1 MAQGAVEVEGLSVW
15 VGATPLVRDVSWQ
28 QAAGERVAL
37 LGRSGSGKSTIA
49 RAVADVSPPTLRVQG
64 RVSVGGSQP
73 DRPRASLVA
82 QDSQVALNP
91 LTPVR
96 RQLARPLRS
105 AGLRGD
111 ALDARLTT
119 LLADVD
125 LDAAAVLDRLPA
137 ELSGGQ
143 RQRVCIALAIAVD
156 GPLLVADEPTSALDV
171 VTRRQVVDALRATR
185 STLLLITHD
194 LEVAQALCTRALLVD
209 GGRLV
214 ADVDLR
220 TLLDG
225 PDRYLTH
232 DLGLVA

>member
-1 MAQGAVEVEGLSVW
+1 MEGLSVG
-15 VGATPLVRDVSWQ
+15 VGATLLVRDVSWR
-28 QAAGERVAL
+28 QAPGERVAL

-49 RAVADVSPPTLRVQG
+49 RAVADVSSPTLRVQG
-64 RVSVGGSQP
+64 RVSVGGSRP
-73 DRPRASLVA
+73 GRPRASLVA

-105 AGLRGD
+105 AGLRGA
-111 ALDARLTT
+111 ALDARLSS
-119 LLADVD
+119 LLADVG
-125 LDAAAVLDRLPA
+125 LDATAVLDRLPA

-209 GGRLV
+209 DGRLV
-214 ADVDLR
+214 ADVDLA

-225 PDRYLTH
+225 PDRHLAH

>member
-15 VGATPLVRDVSWQ
+15 AGATLLVRDVSWR

-49 RAVADVSPPTLRVQG
+49 RAVADVTSPTLRVQG

-73 DRPRASLVA
+73 RRPRASLVA

-105 AGLRGD
+105 AGLRGT

-119 LLADVD
+119 LLADVG
-125 LDAAAVLDRLPA
+125 LDATAVLDRLPA

-194 LEVAQALCTRALLVD
+194 LEVAQSLCTRALLVD
-209 GGRLV
+209 DGRRV
-214 ADVDLR
+214 ADVDLT

-225 PDRYLTH
+225 PDRHLAH